1 MSAELPDL
9 LGRLGLHA
17 VPGSG
22 TRGQARTWKAESLY
36 DAPGALQPA
45 GGGGRAEGW
54 GSGLRLTWFLALW
67 VSDLQMWRV
76 NCPALSFHILLGA
89 S

>member
-36 DAPGALQPA
+36 DAPGALQAA
-45 GGGGRAEGW
+45 GGGGRWEGRRMGQW
-54 GSGLRLTWFLALW
+54 PAFDMVLGSVG
-67 VSDLQMWRV
+67 Q
-76 NCPALSFHILLGA
+76 
-89 S
+89 